1 MADLATLIARMQS
14 DGTFAQVTSNPLA
27 QFGTASR
34 RYIGAELLPEKL
46 VDENA
51 YRESNIR
58 YRTVIANSGTRF
70 SPAQKKGGANLVG
83 DMLVELGNSDI
94 ARELD
99 GREYDALLKLV
110 QRSLDMEAMEKL
122 INWTDINVN
131 RALIE
136 LCEQQRWQAL
146 VDGEVERS
154 GQNGY
159 SETITYPNPAGHR
172 AAEGG
177 DWSSDAYDPFDDIL
191 AMHRLLASKG
201 FQTSRIITST
211 DVVATLAANAKV
223 AARTGSLQVNGSGQV
238 VSVGGFATINSIN
251 GIMQSNGLPV
261 IETYDLQYR
270 DEDGSLTRFLANDA
284 MIFVSQT
291 GQDETI
297 AFENVQKIVP
307 NILGYT
313 AIGRPVGM
321 SSAGR
326 AFDAKLHTDK
336 PPRLTAEGWQES
348 LPVITEPESFAVVTD
363 ITLAS

>member
-1 MADLATLIARMQS
+1 MADLATLIAKMQS
-14 DGTFAQVTSNPLA
+14 DGTFAQVTANPLA
-27 QFGTASR
+27 QFGTATR
-34 RYIGAELLPEKL
+34 RYVGAELLPERL
-46 VDENA
+46 VEENA
-51 YRESNIR
+51 YREANIR

-99 GREYDALLKLV
+99 GREYDALLKLT
-110 QRSLDMEAMEKL
+110 QRGEDMAAMEKL
-122 INWTDINVN
+122 ISWADINVN

-146 VDGEVERS
+146 VDGEVVRH

-159 SETITYPNPAGHR
+159 DETITYPVASGHSAG
-172 AAEGG
+172 EGG
-177 DWSSDAYDPFDDIL
+177 SWASDAYDPFDDIL

-211 DVVATLAANAKV
+211 NVVATLAANAKV
-223 AARTGSLQVNGSGQV
+223 AARTGSLQVVGGNV
-238 VSVGGFATINSIN
+238 VSVGGFASLNSIN

-270 DEDGSLTRFLANDA
+270 DEDGSLTRFLPDDV
-284 MIFVSQT
+284 MIFTSQT
-291 GQDETI
+291 GQDEPI
-297 AFENVQKIVP
+297 AFENPQRIVP

-321 SSAGR
+321 PSAGR
-326 AFDAKLHTDK
+326 AFDARLHTDK
-336 PPRLTAEGWQES
+336 PPRLSAEGWQES

-363 ITLAS
+363 ITLVS

>member
-1 MADLATLIARMQS
+1 MADLATLIARMQA
-14 DGTFAQVTSNPLA
+14 DGTFTQITSNPLA

-34 RYIGAELLPEKL
+34 RYVGAELLPERL
-46 VDENA
+46 VEENA

-99 GREYDALLKLV
+99 GREYDALLRLT
-110 QRSLDMEAMEKL
+110 QRNEDMQAMDKL
-122 INWTDINVN
+122 ISWTDINVG
-131 RALIE
+131 RALVE
-136 LCEQQRWQAL
+136 LCEQQRFQAL
-146 VDGEVERS
+146 VNGEVVRK
-154 GQNGY
+154 GQNGFQ
-159 SETITYPNPAGHR
+159 ETVTYPVAAGHSVS
-172 AAEGG
+172 EGG
-177 DWSSDAYDPFDDIL
+177 SWASDAYDPFDDIL
-191 AMHRLLASKG
+191 GIHRLLAGKG

-211 DVVATLAANAKV
+211 RVVATMAANDKV
-223 AARTGSLQVNGSGQV
+223 AARTGSLQVVGNNV
-238 VSVGGFATINSIN
+238 VAAGGFATINSIN

-270 DEDGSLTRFLANDA
+270 DEDGSLTRFLPEDV

-291 GQDETI
+291 GQDEVI
-297 AFENVQKIVP
+297 AYENVQKIVP

-321 SSAGR
+321 PNAGR

-348 LPVITEPESFAVVTD
+348 LPVITEPESFAVITG
-363 ITLAS
+363 ITLA